1 MIFYHMMYNGNKY
14 ENDGAM
20 YRINKKYEMK
30 VFNKDNRFFSG
41 EILKLDKIYVDVI
54 DAGIDTD
61 FLWIVGISGLNVSP
75 RFKELLEKFNIG
87 ENEFI
92 PIYITNSNKLMGYHV
107 NILNYFG
114 NECINYQTSKC
125 SMFGDELSAV
135 VPVFYYNVIKDFD
148 LFSYREN
155 NHKILSHIYISSRIK
170 KEIIKQGITG
180 CSFIR
185 AHTE

>member
-30 VFNKDNRFFSG
+30 VFNNDCGLHTFKGKKLN
-41 EILKLDKIYVDVI
+41 LDKIYVDVI

-92 PIYITNSNKLMGYHV
+92 PIYITGTDKLVGYHV
-107 NILNYFG
+107 NKLRVLG
-114 NECINYQTSKC
+114 RECIDYKNSKC
-125 SMFGDELSAV
+125 WMGESVVACFKYNNIFGYDMFSKIESK
-135 VPVFYYNVIKDFD
+135 YDFCC
-148 LFSYREN
+148 STYVSNRV
-155 NHKILSHIYISSRIK
+155 K
-170 KEIIKQGITG
+170 KEIKNQGITG

-185 AHTE
+185 VATV